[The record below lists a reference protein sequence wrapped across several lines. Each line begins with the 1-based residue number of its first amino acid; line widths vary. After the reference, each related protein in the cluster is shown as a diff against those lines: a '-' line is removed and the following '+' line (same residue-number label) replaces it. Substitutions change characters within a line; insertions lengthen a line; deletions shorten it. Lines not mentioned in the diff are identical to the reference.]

1 MHLVGMLIRD
11 HVVRTIVHDALRQ
24 TLHVGTCE
32 SPQRILLLLR
42 RVQVSAVLIDLVDNH
57 GRSSAPFISTIR
69 EQHPALPIVG
79 VLHPKT
85 FDWRKMVPAV
95 RAGISEILVI
105 GVDDIGSVIRAICV
119 DTGADAG
126 VTAVLGVL
134 APHVPAAA
142 CPILEYCLRGATTAL
157 STKQLAAALGVPRS
171 TLNRRFKRAGLL
183 SPGSLLMW
191 TRLFLAAQLLERG
204 ERTVEDI
211 AKSLRFDSVVSFR
224 RVVRR
229 LARLRPAEIRM
240 NGGIQ
245 AILPQ
250 FLEALANRSTQSAA

>member
-1 MHLVGMLIRD
+1 MHLVAVLIPD
-11 HVVRTIVHDALRQ
+11 QVVLGAVHTALRQ
-24 TLHVGTCE
+24 TFHVGNCDT
-32 SPQRILLLLR
+32 PHGILALLR
-42 RVQVSAVLIDLVDNH
+42 RVQVSAVIVDLVDGH
-57 GRSSAPFISTIR
+57 GLSSAPFISTIR
-69 EQHPALPIVG
+69 EQHPALPIIG
-79 VLHPKT
+79 VLLPKT
-85 FDWRKMVPAV
+85 VDWRNLVPAV

-105 GVDDIGSVIRAICV
+105 GIDDVVSVVRSIC
-119 DTGADAG
+119 ADEGTDA
-126 VTAVLGVL
+126 VVATVLGVL

-171 TLNRRFKRAGLL
+171 TLNRRFNRAGLL

-204 ERTVEDI
+204 EHTVEDI
-211 AKSLRFDSVVSFR
+211 ARSLRFDSVVSFR

-229 LARLRPAEIRM
+229 LAGLRPAEIRA
-240 NGGIQ
+240 NGGIR

-250 FLEALANRSTQSAA
+250 FLEAITKRSSQTAA